1 MINVKNLKDNFSSPK
16 KANLQHKQR
25 ASIKQYYR
33 RRNIDALSGD
43 ESNVKK
49 VEKKSIPSPESIQ
62 ESQVKNIS

>member
-1 MINVKNLKDNFSSPK
+1 MNNLKDNFSSPK

-43 ESNVKK
+43 ESNAKK
-49 VEKKSIPSPESIQ
+49 VEKKTIPSPESVQ
-62 ESQVKNIS
+62 DSQVKIICIC